1 MYQDNNEQKT
11 VGKNRS
17 IRNINNSTIKD
28 ENNRAGILN
37 PITTPIPGS
46 KDDFLDNMDEAPVGI
61 PIQQNQNV
69 LPQNTLNKNISVN
82 NQANINNNMLNANP
96 AINKP
101 TSNMPYTGNQM
112 ISHPQQTSS
121 RIQLQPN
128 QPIQNYNIN
137 NRNNIQAVRVY
148 QPVPIQS
155 FPMLS
160 NQIVPLN
167 AIIVQPY
174 SIAIPSIGTY
184 EPTNMPCP
192 YCRINVT
199 TVVDTDFNCGIC
211 CCMCWMTYFCLWW
224 TFLFKI
230 CTGED
235 CCCYNAVHRCPN
247 CQRVIA
253 SHIAKI
259 W

>member
-1 MYQDNNEQKT
+1 MYQDNYEQKT

-82 NQANINNNMLNANP
+82 NQANINNNMLNVNP

-155 FPMLS
+155 FPMMN
-160 NQIVPLN
+160 NQIIPLN

-184 EPTNMPCP
+184 EPTNMTCP

-199 TVVDTDFNCGIC
+199 TVTDTDFNYFVC
-211 CCMCWMTYFCLWW
+211 CAMCWMTYFCLWW